1 MYNGELYLRQA
12 IDSVLAQSYGDFEL
26 LLVDDCSTDA
36 SRAIAEAYVSKDSRV
51 QIIANRVNLGLVPNW
66 NRCAQLARGQWIKF
80 LFQDDKIH
88 PECLTGLLSLA
99 RSGVPLI
106 ACQRSLIFED
116 GIEPYFRQWYV
127 AHRAMIN
134 NLFEGQDVLSAEYCQ
149 RLALDHF
156 GINLFG
162 EPSAVIVHRSA
173 FERFGLFNPS
183 LIMSCDLELWT
194 RVSIQAG
201 AAVVP
206 QDLATFRVHKGATS
220 SSHHAQR
227 EFRTN
232 ILDNLVILHQYVFD
246 ELYAPLRRA
255 AASMSPPVD
264 LEGIFEKRRHEARAR
279 AEWAASR
286 RPDADPSLVS
296 EWNEVSRLY
305 PRIAGRTLD
314 HLLWRL
320 RRHVSSSQRSPMP
333 SGAAGYLA

>member
-1 MYNGELYLRQA
+1 MYNGERYLQQA
-12 IDSVLAQSYGDFEL
+12 IDSVLSQSYGHFEL

-36 SRAIAEAYVSKDSRV
+36 SRAIAEAYASQDSRV

-66 NRCAQLARGQWIKF
+66 NRCAQLARGEWIKF
-80 LFQDDKIH
+80 VFQDDTIH
-88 PECLTGLLSLA
+88 PECLTQVLSLA
-99 RSGVPLI
+99 GSGVPLI
-106 ACQRSLIFED
+106 ACQRSVIFGD

-127 AHRAMIN
+127 THRAMIN
-134 NLFEGQDVLSAEYCQ
+134 KLFAGQDVLSAECCQ
-149 RLALDHF
+149 RLALEYF

-194 RVSIQAG
+194 RISIHAG

-206 QDLATFRVHKGATS
+206 HDLAIFRVHKDATS
-220 SSHHAQR
+220 ASHHARR

-232 ILDNLVILHQYVFD
+232 VLDNLVILHQYAFD

-255 AASMSPPVD
+255 AAGLSPPVD
-264 LEGIFEKRRHEARAR
+264 LKGIFDKRRHEARAR
-279 AEWAASR
+279 AEWAANR
-286 RPDADPSLVS
+286 RSDADPSLLF
-296 EWNEVSRLY
+296 EWKEVSKHY

-320 RRHVSSSQRSPMP
+320 RRHLFSAQRSPMP